1 MTKTEH
7 LLVPFQQVGPYRF
20 GDSPESCAAA
30 AGAPDESWEDEPM
43 NQFCERRG
51 KVEATYEDGRLVQ
64 LTFGLG
70 ASLRIDGVDIFAEAT
85 VFATLCATHSH
96 GKEQGG
102 FVNFPELGVCLG
114 GFGKRR
120 IPEGRIAIAY
130 ARDQGELMAGLGSV

>member
-1 MTKTEH
+1 MTQTEH
-7 LLVPFQQVGPYRF
+7 ILVPFQHVGPYRF
-20 GDSPESCAAA
+20 GDTPDSCAAA

-51 KVEATYEDGRLVQ
+51 SVEVTYEDGRLVQ
-64 LTFGLG
+64 VTLGLG
-70 ASLRIDGVDIFAEAT
+70 SSLLIDGVDLFADPTAL
-85 VFATLCATHSH
+85 ARLCAAHAN

-120 IPEGRIAIAY
+120 IPEGRIVIVY
-130 ARDQGELMAGLGSV
+130 AREQAELMVGMGSV

>member
-1 MTKTEH
+1 MTQREH
-7 LLVPFQQVGPYRF
+7 VLVPFQNVGPYRF
-20 GDSPESCAAA
+20 GDAPDSCAVA

-51 KVEATYEDGRLVQ
+51 SVEATYEDGGLVQ

-70 ASLRIDGVDIFAEAT
+70 SSLIIDGMDLFADPTA
-85 VFATLCATHSH
+85 FAKLRAAHAS

-120 IPEGRIAIAY
+120 ISEGRIVIAY
-130 ARDQGELMAGLGSV
+130 AREQGELMAGMGSV